1 MTMTGGHLTHKPYY
15 SSHVSKDG
23 IKCGDC
29 GGRQETHGPPL
40 AWQEVSG
47 SPPHTHTPSKG
58 AGASDH
64 CMWRVALNTEEVNS
78 DPIIA
83 WPSWGQDRHHQQ
95 YREQTQQKG
104 RELGKKPSSDGR

>member
-1 MTMTGGHLTHKPYY
+1 MTMTGGQLTHKPYY

-47 SPPHTHTPSKG
+47 SPPTHTH
-58 AGASDH
+58 
-64 CMWRVALNTEEVNS
+64 L
-78 DPIIA
+78 
-83 WPSWGQDRHHQQ
+83 
-95 YREQTQQKG
+95 QKVRG
-104 RELGKKPSSDGR
+104 LLTTVCGEWLSTLRK